1 MIYKAILPFLRIST
15 SSIAIKDS
23 NDVPVGMME
32 RYYSNN
38 VQRLLNYL
46 LDNIVNNVR
55 AYDQNGD
62 LQIDIKEINTVKTLF
77 VEKWHVELK
86 KENFICE
93 KKTRIKTNPEFYYE
107 KSSTKVWI
115 KKDFADK
122 ITRFI
127 VDQHVA
133 AEVHPE
139 GMLPPKS
146 NHITFK
152 IFDERVSIYEIA
164 ALYYVFILKN

>member
-1 MIYKAILPFLRIST
+1 MIYKAVLPLLRLSN
-15 SSIAIKDS
+15 SSITIKGD
-23 NDVPVGMME
+23 NDISVGIME

-46 LDNIVNNVR
+46 FDNVVNNVR
-55 AYDQNGD
+55 VYDQEGN
-62 LQIDIKEINTVKTLF
+62 LQIDIKEINTVKTLL
-77 VEKWHVELK
+77 VEKWHVELQ

-93 KKTRIKTNPEFYYE
+93 KKTKIRTNPQFYYE
-107 KSSTKVWI
+107 KSNIKVWI
-115 KKDFADK
+115 KKDFFDK

-127 VDQHVA
+127 VDHHVV

-139 GMLPPKS
+139 GLLPPKS

-152 IFDERVSIYEIA
+152 ICDERVSIYEIA